1 MKKDMKAYNTIYNTI
16 LCGVAAIALSSCG
29 DFLDKLPDERVE
41 ITTEDQVVMLLTT
54 GYSAANYGWI
64 CELSSDN
71 LIDVNSPFYA
81 PQTDGTEIRVYYNL
95 SSYERMDDEAF
106 KFEPVESSTDTDSP
120 SAIWEYCYNAIATAN
135 HALEY
140 IEEFKEEAGGTMS
153 STLAAAYA
161 EALLIRAYHHFILV
175 NVFSQAWKNE
185 EDSKND
191 IGVPY
196 VTETESDLV
205 KEYERSNVAD
215 TYAKIEEDLIEGLTY
230 VSDINYDYPKWHFNV
245 NAAKAF
251 AARFYLYKRDYE
263 KVIEYADDVLG
274 TDRSALS
281 SKLMDCSGFDDAT
294 SSTDYAEIWQGPDE
308 ANNLLLMATYSLQFR
323 RTIGYRYAF
332 AGDPLQS
339 VMMRTGPTWNW
350 TILPI
355 AMVAGET
362 FYDGTIDHGF
372 TSARVCERFEYTD
385 KVAGIGYAHV
395 VRREFTC
402 AELLLERVEALILGR
417 GDYETAV
424 EDLIA
429 YEASRQSFSDD
440 NYTYYSASNAMKDL
454 TMAIVQS
461 YYDPSTSNY
470 NVLDDWSFTQNMSSD
485 FVVPEEMYT
494 YMNALNDFKRYETA
508 FTGRR
513 FFDLKRWGM
522 EWSHTYGDAESST
535 TVTLAWDDERRAIE
549 VPQEVLAA
557 GLSSSYDPVQVS
569 NTSSASTASTY
580 SGAKYVSK

>member
-1 MKKDMKAYNTIYNTI
+1 MKKYSIYKTIA
-16 LCGVAAIALSSCG
+16 CGAAAVLLSACG

-41 ITTEDQVVMLLTT
+41 ISTEEQVVMLLTSA
-54 GYSAANYGWI
+54 YSAANYGWI
-64 CELSSDN
+64 CEISSDN

-81 PQTDGTEIRVYYNL
+81 PQTDGSEIRVYYNL

-106 KFEPVESSTDTDSP
+106 KFEPVESSTGTDSP
-120 SAIWEYCYNAIATAN
+120 SDIWEYNYNAIAIVN

-153 STLAAAYA
+153 TTLAAAYG
-161 EALLIRAYHHFILV
+161 EALICRAYHHFILV
-175 NVFSQAWKNE
+175 NIFSQAWKNA

-191 IGVPY
+191 IGIPY
-196 VTETESDLV
+196 VTEIESDLV

-215 TYAKIEEDLIEGLTY
+215 VYDCIEADLVEGLKY
-230 VSDINYDYPKWHFNV
+230 ISDVNYDYPKWHFNV
-245 NAAKAF
+245 SAAKAF
-251 AARFYLYKRDYE
+251 AARFYLYKREYD

-274 TDRSALS
+274 TDRSNLP
-281 SKLMDCSGFDDAT
+281 SKLMDYSGFDDAT

-308 ANNLLLMATYSLQFR
+308 PNNLLLMATYSLQFR

-332 AGDPLQS
+332 AGEPLQS
-339 VMMRTGPTWNW
+339 VMMRTGPTWSW
-350 TILPI
+350 TILPC

-362 FYDGTIDHGF
+362 FYDGTIDHGL

-395 VRREFTC
+395 IRREFTC
-402 AELLLERVEALILGR
+402 NELLLERAEALIMT
-417 GDYETAV
+417 GDYATAA

-429 YEASRQSFSDD
+429 YEESRQNFSED
-440 NYTYYSASNAMKDL
+440 NKTYYGASNAMRSL
-454 TMAIVQS
+454 TLEKILS
-461 YYDPSTSNY
+461 YYDPTLTTLAY
-470 NVLDDWSFTQNMSSD
+470 NSLSDWSFTQNMD
-485 FVVPEEMYT
+485 ATYIIPEEAYV
-494 YMNALNDFKRYETA
+494 YMNCLNDLKRYETA

-535 TVTLAWDDERRAIE
+535 TVTLAWDDSRRAIE

-557 GLSSSYDPVQVS
+557 GLASSLEPIQTSS
-569 NTSSASTASTY
+569 TSSASTATTVT
-580 SGAKYVSK
+580 GAKYVSK